1 MVRKEDL
8 GMQVKNPTLKSKII
22 EAARICFFKYGYKN
36 TFLDMI
42 AKETFTTASNLYNYF
57 DGKEEIFDEVIGDI
71 PFQIDTYISTYYYE
85 TVKNMRDVQLN
96 MDLESLFPETLIF
109 SKKVSMTLWILLEGA
124 EGTQYA
130 QYKEG
135 LYGIIDD
142 CTRKANPDI
151 NLMLGKIFRESF
163 LNKILSIT
171 KTVDKEKSEL
181 EIDNELEEKEGEFYS
196 FYLDTNKKIFQIKS
210 IRWVPSATKELLEIF
225 FRKYEKR
232 IQTINTHEYE
242 LVIDCRLMPNV
253 ADYEMLTLVFA
264 HYHGSNFLK
273 VKCLLNPSQ
282 IALSVVLKRIFLSVG
297 CTRIEICMKHEN

>member
-1 MVRKEDL
+1 MVGKEDL

-71 PFQIDTYISTYYYE
+71 PFQIDAYISTYYYE
-85 TVKNMRDVQLN
+85 AVKNMRDVQLN

-135 LYGIIDD
+135 LYDIIDD

-151 NLMLGKIFRESF
+151 NPMLGKIFRESF

-171 KTVDKEKSEL
+171 KTVDKENDEL
-181 EIDNELEEKEGEFYS
+181 EIEKSKFYS
-196 FYLDTNKKIFQIKS
+196 FYLDRNQKIFHINIMGWS
-210 IRWVPSATKELLEIF
+210 PATTKELLKIF
-225 FRKYEKR
+225 FGNYEK
-232 IQTINTHEYE
+232 IVQMINPNEYE
-242 LVIDCRLMPNV
+242 LIIDCRLIPNI
-253 ADYEMLTLVFA
+253 AEYEILRLVFA
-264 HYHGSNFLK
+264 YYHSSNFFK

-282 IALSVVLKRIFLSVG
+282 IALSVVLKRISLSVG
-297 CTRIEICMKHEN
+297 CKIEICMMPEN